1 MYRYADSDIMATGIL
16 KMMMLHIMKDG
27 EASGYDIIKRVELIT
42 GKKPSTGSI
51 YPLLKKMERE
61 GWISGRLGDGK
72 TYYSLTE
79 IGREHLALIKEAKHD
94 FITKLH
100 RSIALASETFD
111 DTDVRDLMNDMH
123 DLHRGMRVPKKEQ
136 MELLVPLIHQV
147 ADLLETDIDR
157 EKIKSVLL
165 RAVDELKK
173 L

>member
-1 MYRYADSDIMATGIL
+1 
-16 KMMMLHIMKDG
+16 
-27 EASGYDIIKRVELIT
+27 
-42 GKKPSTGSI
+42 
-51 YPLLKKMERE
+51 
-61 GWISGRLGDGK
+61 
-72 TYYSLTE
+72 
-79 IGREHLALIKEAKHD
+79 
-94 FITKLH
+94 
-100 RSIALASETFD
+100 
-111 DTDVRDLMNDMH
+111 MNDMH